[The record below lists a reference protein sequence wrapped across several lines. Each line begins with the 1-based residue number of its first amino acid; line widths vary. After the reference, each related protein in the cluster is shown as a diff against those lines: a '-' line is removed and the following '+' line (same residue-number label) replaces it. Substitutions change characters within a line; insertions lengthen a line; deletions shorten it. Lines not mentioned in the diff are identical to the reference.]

1 LYLNGELVSIPVY
14 ALRPRLEEPH
24 RLMVMRM
31 TGFAVFYASLFPP
44 GTTLQ
49 HPVGP
54 FAVAHD
60 SYFTL
65 GDNRDNSQDSR
76 HWGFVPR
83 ANILG
88 LAQRLYWSWDRDARR
103 VRWERIGQPVR

>member
-1 LYLNGELVSIPVY
+1 PSNPYHPSGLFQ
-14 ALRPRLEEPH
+14 PRSDGTP
-24 RLMVMRM
+24 MP
-31 TGFAVFYASLFPP
+31 GFAVFYAPLFLS

-54 FAVAHD
+54 LFVAQD
-60 SYFTL
+60 YYFTL

-76 HWGFVPR
+76 YWGFVPQ

-88 LAQRLYWSWDRDARR
+88 PAQRLYWSWDRDAAR
-103 VRWERIGQPVR
+103 VRWERIGQAVR